1 MKNPVFKGY
10 QYYKSAKKV
19 MHGFWYDYL
28 KPNYGEKINLCYVD
42 TESFKN
48 YIKTRDIYVDIA
60 KDVET
65 KIHTSN
71 CQLESLLSR
80 EKIKFIRLMNDE
92 ISGKK

>member
-1 MKNPVFKGY
+1 
-10 QYYKSAKKV
+10 
-19 MHGFWYDYL
+19 MHGFWCDYL

-48 YIKTRDIYVDIA
+48 FIKTRDIYVDIA

-65 KIHTSN
+65 RIHTSN
-71 CQLESLLSR
+71 YQLEPLLSR
-80 EKIKFIRLMNDE
+80 EKIKFIRLINDE